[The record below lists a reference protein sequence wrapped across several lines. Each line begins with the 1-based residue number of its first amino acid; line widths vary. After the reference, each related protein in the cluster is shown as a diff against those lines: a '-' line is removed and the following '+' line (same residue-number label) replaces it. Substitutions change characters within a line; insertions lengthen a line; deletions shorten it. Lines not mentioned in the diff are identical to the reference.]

1 MCQFISKLS
10 GANVFPVLCYLLAAY
25 FLYAFCSVVGVP
37 PSKPLDGT
45 SGSYMALALFL
56 FMLPEAK
63 KLKFGQLFEYEAR
76 VKEIKEEVK

>member
-1 MCQFISKLS
+1 M
-10 GANVFPVLCYLLAAY
+10 LCYLLAAY